1 MPVELAMA
9 TMPKVPIPPGIGIDP
24 PSVDCTP
31 TVLVGGITVTLNEQL
46 AVLPL
51 VSVAVQVTVVVPSGK
66 VEPGAGEQLV
76 VTPGQLSV
84 AVTV

>member
-9 TMPKVPIPPGIGIDP
+9 TIPKVPIPPGIGIDP
-24 PSVDCTP
+24 PSVDFTP
-31 TVLVGGITVTLNEQL
+31 TELVGGITVTLNEQL

-51 VSVAVQVTVVVPSGK
+51 VSVAVHLTVVVPSRK
-66 VEPGAGEQLV
+66 VEPDAGVQLV

-84 AVTV
+84 EVTV